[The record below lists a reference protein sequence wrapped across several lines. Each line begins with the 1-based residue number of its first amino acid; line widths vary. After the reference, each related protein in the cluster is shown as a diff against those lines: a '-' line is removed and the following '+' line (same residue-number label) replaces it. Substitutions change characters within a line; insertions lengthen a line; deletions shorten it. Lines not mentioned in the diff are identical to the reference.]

1 MLKRGSKNAVFV
13 RGDYKPAKLYKG
25 TQLVA
30 GWSPVIKAAP
40 CAWDGTYNDFLDVN
54 LAGKVSGYSESF
66 SENLFCPCG
75 RISEGNTTET
85 ISISSD
91 RLSAEAQGNIW
102 TTPGTA
108 NQNNGRIVEF
118 PGIKIP
124 PGAYTIAFD
133 VEVLDD
139 QSTEPFTAV
148 TIQSRNGS
156 EYWGTTFKYTASGH
170 YSFNSTLSYPLY
182 FLMFTLN
189 SSRLKVSN
197 IMIVPQGTDTSTYV
211 PWQVLSPSPTNF
223 QQLIPSE
230 CGLTSKNSGGSK
242 SSTIVKSNALRKI
255 PNSDVEDT
263 YVVNGDGTV
272 TITRNV
278 KVVQLTGTESWA
290 RSSAPY
296 VNADGNTVGR
306 MFYCYSSAI
315 GEYNWNVYRW
325 CDRYN
330 CYPNESYTVGV
341 SPRPMPDTGYGVYT
355 NVPGYPSL
363 VCFVVPSTDFTEYV
377 ASWTNYLKA
386 QNAAGTPVTLWVRA
400 ATPETETMSIADFE
414 SGVPTTVQLKEVP
427 EIGVRDT
434 AKYLGS
440 GKWEVTRNVA
450 EVNLTGLSW
459 STVFDQL
466 YATVPNAAPDDN
478 NNVYTCKSNAFY
490 GMTRNQIWYAGAS
503 GTQNGFCLSGKNL
516 RLVYPE
522 KPAPTEFKTWLQEMA
537 TAGTPV
543 IVWYQLETPITEY
556 LQIGELKTYPGY
568 TALEVTGELLP
579 EVTAGAKVADTV
591 L

>member
-30 GWSPVIKAAP
+30 GWSPVTKAAP
-40 CAWDGTYNDFLDVN
+40 CAWDGTYNDVLDVN
-54 LAGKVSGYSESF
+54 LAGKVSGYNESF
-66 SENLFCPCG
+66 SVNLFCPLG
-75 RISEGNTTET
+75 LIKTNDATGDILITDYR
-85 ISISSD
+85 
-91 RLSAEAQGNIW
+91 RSAEAQGNSW

-108 NQNNGRIVEF
+108 NQNNGRIAEF
-118 PGIKIP
+118 PGNKIL

-139 QSTEPFTAV
+139 QSTAAFTAV
-148 TIQSRNGS
+148 VMQSKNGS
-156 EYWGTTFKYTASGH
+156 EYWGTEFSYTASGH
-170 YSFNSTLSYPLY
+170 YSFNSVTQYPIY

-189 SSRLKVSN
+189 SSRIRVYN
-197 IMIVPQGTDTSTYV
+197 IMVVPQGTDTSVYV
-211 PWQVLSPSPTNF
+211 PWEVLAPTPTNF

-230 CGLTSKNSGGSK
+230 CGLTSKNADGSK
-242 SSTIVKSNALRKI
+242 TSTIVKSNALRKI
-255 PNSDVEDT
+255 PGSDVEDT
-263 YVVNGDGTV
+263 YVVNSDGTV

-278 KVVQLTGTESWA
+278 KVVHLVGTENW
-290 RSSAPY
+290 SAGSNPF
-296 VNADGNTVGR
+296 VDADGNTVGR
-306 MFYCYSSAI
+306 MYFVWSSGI
-315 GEYNWNVYRW
+315 GEYNWNLYRW

-330 CYPNESYTVGV
+330 CYPKESYTVGV

-355 NVPGYPSL
+355 NNPGYPSL
-363 VCFVVPSTDFTEYV
+363 VCFVVPSTDY
-377 ASWTNYLKA
+377 ASVSAWTNYLKA

-414 SGVPTTVQLKEVP
+414 LGVPTTVQLREVP

-450 EVNLTGLSW
+450 EVNLTDLSW
-459 STVFDQL
+459 STVFEQL
-466 YATVPNAAPDDN
+466 YTAVPNAAPDADSN
-478 NNVYTCKSNAFY
+478 AYTCKSNAFY
-490 GMTRNQIWYAGAS
+490 GMTRNQIWYAGGS
-503 GTQNGFCLSGKNL
+503 GTQNGFCLTGKDL

-522 KPAPTEFKTWLQEMA
+522 KPTPTEFKTWLQEMA

-543 IVWYQLETPITEY
+543 IVWYQLKTPITEY
-556 LQIGELKTYPGY
+556 LQLGELKTYPGY
-568 TALEVTGELLP
+568 TALDVTGELLP
-579 EVTAGAKVADTV
+579 DVTAGAKVSDTV

>member
-30 GWSPVIKAAP
+30 GWSPVTKAAP

-54 LAGKVSGYSESF
+54 LAGKVSGYNESF
-66 SENLFCPCG
+66 SVNLFCPLG
-75 RISEGNTTET
+75 AISAGNATGDALIT
-85 ISISSD
+85 D
-91 RLSAEAQGNIW
+91 YRRSAEAQGNSW
-102 TTPGTA
+102 TTPGTV

-133 VEVLDD
+133 VDVLDD
-139 QSTEPFTAV
+139 QSTAAFTAV
-148 TIQSRNGS
+148 VIQSKNGS
-156 EYWGTTFKYTASGH
+156 EYWGTTFSYTASGH
-170 YSFNSTLSYPLY
+170 YSFNSTTQYPIY

-189 SSRLKVSN
+189 SSRIRVYN
-197 IMIVPQGTDTSTYV
+197 IMVVPQGTDTSVYV
-211 PWQVLSPSPTNF
+211 PWEVLAPTPTNF

-230 CGLTSKNSGGSK
+230 CGLTSKNSGGNK
-242 SSTIVKSNALRKI
+242 TSTIVKSNALRKI
-255 PNSDVEDT
+255 PGSDVEDT
-263 YVVNGDGTV
+263 YVVNNDGTV

-278 KVVQLTGTESWA
+278 KVVQLTGTENW
-290 RSSAPY
+290 SAGSNPF
-296 VNADGNTVGR
+296 VDADGNTVGR
-306 MFYCYSSAI
+306 MYFVWSSGI
-315 GEYNWNVYRW
+315 GEYNWNLYRW

-355 NVPGYPSL
+355 NNPGYPSL
-363 VCFVVPSTDFTEYV
+363 VCFVVPSTDYAGV
-377 ASWTNYLKA
+377 SAWTNYLKA

-400 ATPETETMSIADFE
+400 AAPATETMSIADFE
-414 SGVPTTVQLKEVP
+414 SGVPTTIQLREVP

-450 EVNLTGLSW
+450 EVNLTDLSW

-466 YATVPNAAPDDN
+466 YATVPNAAPDADSN
-478 NNVYTCKSNAFY
+478 AYTCKSNAFY
-490 GMTRNQIWYAGAS
+490 GMTRNQIWYAGAN
-503 GTQNGFCLSGKNL
+503 GTQNAFCLSGKNL
-516 RLVYPE
+516 RLVYPA
-522 KPAPTEFKTWLQEMA
+522 KPTPTEFKTWLQEMA
-537 TAGTPV
+537 AAGTPV

-556 LQIGELKTYPGY
+556 LQLGELKTYPGY

-579 EVTAGAKVADTV
+579 DVTAGAKVSDTA